1 MSKRNIIL
9 LVLLVAVVA
18 VLIWVVVPKYSEMA
32 RERELDALRAARDET
47 EAGPRMEKLQAFLD
61 EFPRGKYRG
70 YAHGY
75 IFDTYLSLMNDTT
88 RAVEYARDIL
98 ASEEAL
104 DQRGQVYPDLFSL
117 WVRTANSDSIVV
129 LAEQVLEQP
138 LENPW
143 IYMGMGYE
151 LIEAEQ
157 HLDVAVRLCERSV
170 ELAKDDYDRA
180 YCLASLGMARLK
192 AGDSEGAVKVLEEAN
207 ELTSNDPDEEIL
219 RYLGEAQVKVGRK
232 EDAIESY
239 LVLMETGEY
248 DDIREELVTLYTET
262 KGSADA
268 LEADIKARR
277 EARMTSAP
285 EFELTSLE
293 GKSVSLADYKGKVLL
308 LNFTSPT

>member
-9 LVLLVAVVA
+9 VVVLVAAVA
-18 VLIWVVVPKYSEMA
+18 VLAWVLVPKYSEMA
-32 RERELDALRAARDET
+32 RQRELDALRAARDET
-47 EAGPRMEKLQAFLD
+47 EAAPRMEKLQSFLE

-75 IFDTYLSLMNDTT
+75 IFDTYLSLLNDTS

-104 DQRGQVYPDLFSL
+104 DQKGQLYPDLFSL
-117 WVRTANSDSIVV
+117 WVRTDNSDSIVV
-129 LAEQVLEQP
+129 LAEQALEQP
-138 LENPW
+138 LEDHW
-143 IYMGMGYE
+143 LYMGMGYE
-151 LIEAEQ
+151 LVEVEM
-157 HLDVAVRLCERSV
+157 HLDLAVRLCEKSV

-192 AGDSEGAVKVLEEAN
+192 AGDSEEAVKDLEEAN
-207 ELTSNDPDEEIL
+207 KLTGDDPDEEIL
-219 RYLGEAQVKVGRK
+219 KYLGEAQVTTGRK
-232 EDAIESY
+232 EDAIETY

-248 DDIREELVTLYTET
+248 GDIRSELVSLYTET
-262 KGSADA
+262 KGSAEG

-277 EARMTSAP
+277 ERRMSPAP
-285 EFELTSLE
+285 EFNLVSLE
-293 GKSVSLADYKGKVLL
+293 GQSVSLADYKGKVLL